1 MAPGVPCPAG
11 GQPYPRR
18 VQAQPAAWRATAS
31 QCQSCSA
38 QTLGRPASPVRA
50 RARKVQQSPPEAQR
64 EQLPGAEGEGCLLG
78 RTGSCVPVLAPD
90 GLSSEPGPGRPTPTL
105 YCPLQA
111 CGGAWLLR
119 GQEGGRAEVRQKAS
133 WKVSVPSDGQA
144 VSSMEFLFNS
154 FNDFLK

>member
-64 EQLPGAEGEGCLLG
+64 EQLPGAEGEGCRLG

-90 GLSSEPGPGRPTPTL
+90 GLSSEPGPAGPHHPYTAPSRPAGEPGS
-105 YCPLQA
+105 CA
-111 CGGAWLLR
+111 DR
-119 GQEGGRAEVRQKAS
+119 REGEQR
-133 WKVSVPSDGQA
+133 
-144 VSSMEFLFNS
+144 
-154 FNDFLK
+154 